1 MDKETHKKLTANFP
15 KSVIKK
21 APQGKFGDYISHG
34 IITQRLIDVVGG
46 KYNFLIKEIIRDKD
60 NAVVGAICRLE
71 IEGLGAVE
79 EVGDVD
85 RHAVARNL
93 TESEI
98 LKLAVSDGIKRCAM
112 RFGVGLGQLWNQGVT
127 EGVTEEEHYAGS
139 TEETPKKK
147 QVTQESGISPSKPKI
162 TEATLKQMVFTSCN
176 DNKDFARKCYK
187 DCMNRTIIKTNQD
200 DIALWEDETIKIFLD
215 YVDDYIAKHEETFK
229 DRESNPKIVNKTI
242 DAGLETE
249 VIKESNTED
258 VLVVGK
264 KEEED
269 MADIPDGPWQQEPI
283 SEGQVKFIETLIKQA
298 IDSGQDSLGAE
309 AKQYLN
315 SGEATKGNASSMI
328 DKLKDA
334 LSQL

>member
-21 APQGKFGDYISHG
+21 APQGKFGDYVPHNIY
-34 IITQRLIDVVGG
+34 TKRLVDVVGG
-46 KYNFLIKEIIRDKD
+46 KYNFTYDIIRDKD
-60 NAVVGAICRLE
+60 NAVVGAKCTLE
-71 IEGLGAVE
+71 IDDLGTVQ

-85 RHAVARNL
+85 RHALARNL

-98 LKLAVSDGIKRCAM
+98 LKLAVSDGIKRCCM
-112 RFGVGLGQLWNQGVT
+112 RFGIGLELWTGDT
-127 EGVTEEEHYAGS
+127 TEEEHYAGS

-147 QVTQESGISPSKPKI
+147 QVTQESGTSPSKPKI

-229 DRESNPKIVNKTI
+229 DRESNEPIVNKI
-242 DAGLETE
+242 IEELGE
-249 VIKESNTED
+249 VEVK
-258 VLVVGK
+258 
-264 KEEED
+264 D
-269 MADIPDGPWQQEPI
+269 MADIPSGKWEQDPI
-283 SEGQVKFIETLIKQA
+283 SEGQVKFIETLVKQA
-298 IDSGQDSLGAE
+298 IDSGLDELGAE

-315 SGEATKGNASSMI
+315 SGEATKGNASAMI

-334 LSQL
+334 LS

>member
-1 MDKETHKKLTANFP
+1 MDKETHKKLTKNFP
-15 KSVIKK
+15 KDMVKP
-21 APQGKFGDYISHG
+21 APKGKFGSYIPHHLY
-34 IITQRLIDVVGG
+34 TQRLVDVVGG
-46 KYNFLIKEIIRDKD
+46 KYNFFVKEVLRDKD

-85 RHAVARNL
+85 VHQVARNI

-98 LKLAVSDGIKRCAM
+98 LKLAVSDGIKRCCM
-112 RFGVGLGQLWNQGVT
+112 RFGIGLELWTGDT
-127 EGVTEEEHYAGS
+127 TEEEHYAGS

-187 DCMNRTIIKTNQD
+187 DCMNRTIIKTNQS

-215 YVDDYIAKHEETFK
+215 LVDDYITRHEETFK

-258 VLVVGK
+258 VLVVEK
-264 KEEED
+264 KEEKD
-269 MADIPDGPWQQEPI
+269 MADIPDGPWKQKPI
-283 SEGQVKFIETLIKQA
+283 SEAQIDFIEKLIKQA
-298 IDSGQDSLGAE
+298 IDNKQDALAAE
-309 AKQYLN
+309 AKQYLS
-315 SGEATKGNASSMI
+315 SGEATQGNASAII

-334 LSQL
+334 LS

>member
-85 RHAVARNL
+85 RHAVARNI

-139 TEETPKKK
+139 PKETPKKK
-147 QVTQESGISPSKPKI
+147 QVTQESGISPSKEDDEEDLGAIILDMCMQDKLVSKRVWDYCIVRMETKPGIPKKV
-162 TEATLKQMVFTSCN
+162 TEYESSHK
-176 DNKDFARKCYK
+176 
-187 DCMNRTIIKTNQD
+187 KTF
-200 DIALWEDETIKIFLD
+200 IEEA
-215 YVDDYIAKHEETFK
+215 AKHYKAIMK
-229 DRESNPKIVNKTI
+229 DAKEREGNPKIVNETI

-264 KEEED
+264 KEEKD
-269 MADIPDGPWQQEPI
+269 MADIPEGKWMDDPI
-283 SEGQVKFIETLIKQA
+283 TEGQIKFIETLIKQA
-298 IDSGQDSLGAE
+298 IDSGQDALAAE
-309 AKQYLN
+309 AKQYLS

-328 DKLKDA
+328 DKLKEA
-334 LSQL
+334 

>member
-187 DCMNRTIIKTNQD
+187 DCMNRTIFKTNQS

-229 DRESNPKIVNKTI
+229 DRESNEPIVNKI
-242 DAGLETE
+242 IEELGE
-249 VIKESNTED
+249 VEVK
-258 VLVVGK
+258 
-264 KEEED
+264 D
-269 MADIPDGPWQQEPI
+269 MADIPSGKWEQDPI
-283 SEGQVKFIETLIKQA
+283 SEGQVKFIETLVKQA
-298 IDSGQDSLGAE
+298 IDSGLDELGAE

-315 SGEATKGNASSMI
+315 SGEATKGNASAMI
-328 DKLKDA
+328 DKLKNA
-334 LSQL
+334 LS

>member
-85 RHAVARNL
+85 RHAVARNI

-139 TEETPKKK
+139 PKETPKKK

-176 DNKDFARKCYK
+176 DNKDFAVKCYK
-187 DCMNRTIIKTNQD
+187 DCMNRTIIKTNQS

-215 YVDDYIAKHEETFK
+215 LVDDYITRHEETFK
-229 DRESNPKIVNKTI
+229 DRESNEPVVNMI
-242 DAGLETE
+242 IEELGE
-249 VIKESNTED
+249 VEE
-258 VLVVGK
+258 K
-264 KEEED
+264 KVEEKD
-269 MADIPDGPWQQEPI
+269 MADIPDGPWKQEPI
-283 SEGQVKFIETLIKQA
+283 TEGQIKFIETLIKQA
-298 IDSGQDSLGAE
+298 IDSGQDALAAE

-328 DKLKDA
+328 DKLKEA
-334 LSQL
+334 

>member
-15 KSVIKK
+15 KSVVKK
-21 APQGKFGDYISHG
+21 APQGKFGDYVPHHIY
-34 IITQRLIDVVGG
+34 TKRLVDVVGG
-46 KYNFLIKEIIRDKD
+46 KYNFTYDIIRDKD
-60 NAVVGAICRLE
+60 NAVVGAKCTLE
-71 IEGLGAVE
+71 IDDLGKVE

-85 RHAVARNL
+85 RHALARNL

-98 LKLAVSDGIKRCAM
+98 LKLAVSDGIKRCCM
-112 RFGVGLGQLWNQGVT
+112 RFGIGLELWTGDT
-127 EGVTEEEHYAGS
+127 TEEEHYAGS

-176 DNKDFARKCYK
+176 DNKDFAVKCYK
-187 DCMNRTIIKTNQD
+187 DCMNRTIIKTNQS

-215 YVDDYIAKHEETFK
+215 LVDDYISKHEETFK
-229 DRESNPKIVNKTI
+229 DRESNEPVVNMI
-242 DAGLETE
+242 IEELGE
-249 VIKESNTED
+249 VEE
-258 VLVVGK
+258 K
-264 KEEED
+264 KVEEKD
-269 MADIPDGPWQQEPI
+269 MADIPEGKWMEDPI
-283 SEGQVKFIETLIKQA
+283 SEGQIKFIETLIKQA
-298 IDSGQDSLGAE
+298 IDSGQDALGAE

-334 LSQL
+334 LS